1 MFSWLKNTARN
12 EQRQLFVDKSPRA
25 LEPESRKVQ
34 IMARRGSGGGS
45 GDGSGGGGDDSKKSV
60 AIGFL
65 QEAAEFATGVMAGS
79 ALHSIMRAG
88 ASGALRGLKSN
99 LFESLFGR
107 DRSKD
112 EKAKAEELTGTPG
125 KLLRSIT
132 NASGDAKLGQ
142 LAQDYMSSVIAIQS
156 SGRNETDKA
165 KAIEEAKAKLKASVN
180 EHLLAKSKSSLQN
193 LMAELSD
200 TDQEIHKQVL
210 LSAGLATEVLERLQ
224 KREEEDASAHK
235 VRIVPAGRPG
245 SYKEDWSK
253 WYFQELDNH
262 QRDLV
267 SIRLGLISV
276 NDMTTM
282 LDGDSDKTRRLNH
295 FLTIHPRPVGRVP
308 PINRPYSYREDFFK
322 WLQQELT
329 PAQRQLV
336 MARRGK
342 ISSIRVITDMLD
354 YSGNAQDRFTYF
366 QFALGQPEVKELA
379 GEIAQA
385 AVTGTLS
392 EHPFIKGLAT
402 SSRHG
407 ANVRTIQQRVTAARR
422 SRWNKL

>member
-1 MFSWLKNTARN
+1 MGRTLSPTGSRIDKSSILCYVDMFLWLKNTARN
-12 EQRQLFVDKSPRA
+12 EQKTFVDKSLRA

-165 KAIEEAKAKLKASVN
+165 KAIEEAKSKLKASVN

-200 TDQEIHKQVL
+200 QDM
-210 LSAGLATEVLERLQ
+210 AGGRTPP
-224 KREEEDASAHK
+224 S
-235 VRIVPAGRPG
+235 GRPA
-245 SYKEDWSK
+245 
-253 WYFQELDNH
+253 
-262 QRDLV
+262 
-267 SIRLGLISV
+267 
-276 NDMTTM
+276 
-282 LDGDSDKTRRLNH
+282 
-295 FLTIHPRPVGRVP
+295 
-308 PINRPYSYREDFFK
+308 SYRADFFQ

-342 ISSIRVITDMLD
+342 IASIRVITDMLD
-354 YSGNAQDRFTYF
+354 YSGNSQDRFRYF
-366 QFALGQPEVKELA
+366 QFAIGQPEVKELA

-392 EHPFIKGLAT
+392 EHPFIQGLAK
-402 SSRHG
+402 SSQHG
-407 ANVRTIQQRVTAARR
+407 ANVRTIQNRVTAARR
-422 SRWNKL
+422 SRLSKL

>member
-1 MFSWLKNTARN
+1 MFLWLKNTARN

-34 IMARRGSGGGS
+34 IMARRSGDSGGGS
-45 GDGSGGGGDDSKKSV
+45 DDPKKKNV
-60 AIGFL
+60 ALGFL
-65 QEAAEFATGVMAGS
+65 EEAAEFATGVLAGS
-79 ALHSIMRAG
+79 ALHSILRAG
-88 ASGALRGLKSN
+88 AAGALRGLKGN
-99 LFESLFGR
+99 LFEGLFGSGR
-107 DRSKD
+107 GKSED
-112 EKAKAEELTGTPG
+112 AKADDLSSAPS
-125 KLLRSIT
+125 KLLRSVT

-142 LAQDYMSSVIAIQS
+142 LAQEYLANIIAIQT
-156 SGRNETDKA
+156 SGRPETDKA
-165 KAIEEAKAKLKASVN
+165 KAIEEAKAKYKAAVN
-180 EHLLAKSKSSLQN
+180 EHLLAKSKGSLQN

-200 TDQEIHKQVL
+200 QDM
-210 LSAGLATEVLERLQ
+210 AGGRTPP
-224 KREEEDASAHK
+224 S
-235 VRIVPAGRPG
+235 GRPA
-245 SYKEDWSK
+245 
-253 WYFQELDNH
+253 
-262 QRDLV
+262 
-267 SIRLGLISV
+267 
-276 NDMTTM
+276 
-282 LDGDSDKTRRLNH
+282 
-295 FLTIHPRPVGRVP
+295 
-308 PINRPYSYREDFFK
+308 SYRADFFQ
-322 WLQQELT
+322 WLMQELT

-342 ISSIRVITDMLD
+342 IASIRVITDMLD

-407 ANVRTIQQRVTAARR
+407 ANVRTIQRRVTSARR